1 MKRRDEVLV
10 GIVATAAV
18 GLGVVGSLYLAR
30 GGLLPGYE
38 VYSVY
43 DWGSGLRQG
52 QPVMLS
58 GVSVGYVSTT
68 DIRRD
73 GKLVV
78 GMRIYNRYEVPLGTT
93 SKVAPNGVFGDMMV
107 TLHPSQVTDEHFAPG
122 DTIPAGPPSVGIGE
136 ILGKVDTISRDIG
149 ALTAALRSELVD
161 AKGLA
166 ELRATVTSAHDLIE
180 TLDRVAG
187 EQSRELT
194 RTQQAVRRVAGAVD
208 SAQVDST
215 IRAVGDLSTNM
226 AALGA
231 DLRTTAA
238 NLDAVLT
245 KLEAGQGSAGLL
257 LNDPG
262 MYRDTRALLQRLD
275 SLTADF
281 QRNPRKYIKFSV
293 F

>member
-18 GLGVVGSLYLAR
+18 GLGIVGSLYLAR

-38 VYSVY
+38 VYSVF

-58 GVSVGYVSTT
+58 GVSVGYVATT

-78 GMRIYNRYEVPLGTT
+78 GMRIYNRYEVPIGTT
-93 SKVAPNGVFGDMMV
+93 SRVAPNGVFGDMMV
-107 TLHPSQVTDEHFAPG
+107 TLQPSQATDAHFAPG
-122 DTIPAGPPSVGIGE
+122 DTIPAGAPTVGVGE
-136 ILGKVDTISRDIG
+136 ILGKVDSIGRDVQ
-149 ALTAALRSELVD
+149 ALTQALRTELVD
-161 AKGLA
+161 ERGLA
-166 ELRATVTSAHDLIE
+166 DLRQTVRAAQSLIE
-180 TLDRVAG
+180 TLDRVAA

-194 RTQQAVRRVAGAVD
+194 RTQQSVRRVAGALD

-215 IRAVGDLSTNM
+215 LHAVGDLAGNVAKLT
-226 AALGA
+226 A
-231 DLRTTAA
+231 DLQGTAA
-238 NLDAVLT
+238 NLDAVLK
-245 KLEAGQGSAGLL
+245 KLESGEGSAGRL
-257 LNDPG
+257 LNDDG
-262 MYRDTRALLQRLD
+262 LYRDTRALLQRLD

>member
-38 VYSVY
+38 VYSVF
-43 DWGSGLRQG
+43 DWGAGLRQG

-58 GVSVGYVSTT
+58 GVSVGYVATT

-73 GKLVV
+73 GKLIV
-78 GMRIYNRYEVPLGTT
+78 GMRIYKRYEVPLGTT
-93 SKVAPNGVFGDMMV
+93 ARVAPNGVFGDMMV
-107 TLHPSQVTDEHFAPG
+107 TLQPSRATDDHFTPG
-122 DTIPAGPPSVGIGE
+122 DTIPAGAPTVGMGE
-136 ILGKVDTISRDIG
+136 ILGKVDSIGRDVQ
-149 ALTAALRSELVD
+149 ALTRSLRTELVD
-161 AKGLA
+161 EHGLA
-166 ELRATVTSAHDLIE
+166 DLRRTVAAAQALIE
-180 TLDRVAG
+180 TLDRVAA

-194 RTQQAVRRVAGAVD
+194 RTQQSVRRVAGAID

-215 IRAVGDLSTNM
+215 LHAVGDLAGNVAKLT
-226 AALGA
+226 A
-231 DLRTTAA
+231 DLQGTAA
-238 NLDAVLT
+238 NLDAVLR
-245 KLEAGQGSAGLL
+245 KLESGEGSAARL
-257 LNDPG
+257 LNDDG
-262 MYRDTRALLQRLD
+262 LYRDTRALLQRLD

-281 QRNPRKYIKFSV
+281 QRNPRKYIKLSV

>member
-10 GIVATAAV
+10 GIVATASL
-18 GLGVVGSLYLAR
+18 GLAVVGSLYLAR

-38 VYSVY
+38 VYSVF

-78 GMRIYNRYEVPLGTT
+78 GMRIYNRYDVPVGTT

-107 TLHPSQVTDEHFAPG
+107 TLHPSQATDEHFAPG
-122 DTIPAGPPSVGIGE
+122 DTIPAGPPSVGIAE
-136 ILGKVDTISRDIG
+136 ILGKVDTISRDLG
-149 ALTAALRSELVD
+149 ALAAGLRAELVD
-161 AKGLA
+161 ARGLA
-166 ELRATVTSAHDLIE
+166 ELRATVASARDLIG
-180 TLDRVAG
+180 TLDRVAA

-194 RTQQAVRRVAGAVD
+194 QTQRAVRRVAEAVD

-215 IRAVGDLSTNM
+215 LRAVGDLSTNL
-226 AALGA
+226 ARLGS
-231 DLRTTAA
+231 DLRTTAG
-238 NLDAVLT
+238 NLDAVLK
-245 KLEAGQGSAGLL
+245 KLEGTQGSAGLL

-262 MYRDTRALLQRLD
+262 MYRDTRALVQRLD
-275 SLTADF
+275 SLVADF
-281 QRNPRKYIKFSV
+281 QRNPSKYLKVSV

>member
-38 VYSVY
+38 VYSVF
-43 DWGSGLRQG
+43 DWGAGLRQG

-58 GVSVGYVSTT
+58 GVSVGYVATT

-73 GKLVV
+73 GKLIV
-78 GMRIYNRYEVPLGTT
+78 GMRIYKRYEVPLGTT
-93 SKVAPNGVFGDMMV
+93 ARVAPNGVFGDMMV
-107 TLHPSQVTDEHFAPG
+107 TLQPSRATDDHFTPG
-122 DTIPAGPPSVGIGE
+122 DTIPAGAPTVGMGE
-136 ILGKVDTISRDIG
+136 ILGKVDSIGRDVQ
-149 ALTAALRSELVD
+149 ALTRSLRTELVD
-161 AKGLA
+161 EHGLA
-166 ELRATVTSAHDLIE
+166 DLRRTVMAAQALIE
-180 TLDRVAG
+180 TLDRVAA

-194 RTQQAVRRVAGAVD
+194 RTQQSVRRVAGAID

-215 IRAVGDLSTNM
+215 LHAVGDLAGNVAKLT
-226 AALGA
+226 A
-231 DLRTTAA
+231 DLQGTAA
-238 NLDAVLT
+238 NLDAVLR
-245 KLEAGQGSAGLL
+245 KLESGEGSAARL
-257 LNDPG
+257 LNDDG
-262 MYRDTRALLQRLD
+262 LYRDTRALLQRLD

-281 QRNPRKYIKFSV
+281 QRNPRKYIKLSV

>member
-38 VYSVY
+38 VYSVF

-58 GVSVGYVSTT
+58 GVSVGYVATT

-78 GMRIYNRYEVPLGTT
+78 GMRIYNRYEVPIGTT
-93 SKVAPNGVFGDMMV
+93 SRVAPNGVFGDMMV
-107 TLHPSQVTDEHFAPG
+107 TLQPSQATDAHFAPG
-122 DTIPAGPPSVGIGE
+122 DTIPAGAPSVGVGE
-136 ILGKVDTISRDIG
+136 ILGKVDSIGRDVQ
-149 ALTAALRSELVD
+149 ALTQALRTELVD
-161 AKGLA
+161 ERGLA
-166 ELRATVTSAHDLIE
+166 DLRQTVRAAQSLIE
-180 TLDRVAG
+180 TLDRVAA

-194 RTQQAVRRVAGAVD
+194 RTQQSVRRVAGALD
-208 SAQVDST
+208 SVQVDST
-215 IRAVGDLSTNM
+215 LHAVGDLAGNVAKLT
-226 AALGA
+226 A
-231 DLRTTAA
+231 DLQGTAA
-238 NLDAVLT
+238 NLDAVLK
-245 KLEAGQGSAGLL
+245 KLESGEGSAGRL
-257 LNDPG
+257 LNDDG
-262 MYRDTRALLQRLD
+262 LYRDTRALLQRLD